1 MCTNPSAPKQQ
12 AVAPAQTPAPLANPE
27 NTANSNTAGGQRAA
41 STGRNA
47 LRIDLNTP
55 ASSASGLAIPQ

>member
-1 MCTNPSAPKQQ
+1 MCSTPSTPTKQT
-12 AVAPAQTPAPLANPE
+12 VAPPQTPAPLANPE
-27 NTANSNTAGGQRAA
+27 NTANTNTVGGARAA

-55 ASSASGLAIPQ
+55 ASAASGLTIPQ